1 MLTTTEQMQLIKDI
15 EHMERAGCDPI
26 FMGYT
31 LQQPVTTIIAMIEH
45 RDEAVHN
52 RAMAVHNWA
61 MAALDRMSESM
72 EVDDA

>member
-1 MLTTTEQMQLIKDI
+1 MQLIKDI

-52 RAMAVHNWA
+52 WA

>member
-31 LQQPVTTIIAMIEH
+31 LQQPVTTIIAMI
-45 RDEAVHN
+45 
-52 RAMAVHNWA
+52 
-61 MAALDRMSESM
+61 
-72 EVDDA
+72 